1 MTITE
6 HSNALII
13 DVCIYIY
20 DACNSFC
27 DCEHMYIRCTHRKS
41 RAQGNVNMLLVMP
54 KVNTCV
60 LKSAVSGERWTQSVE
75 IQLAVYFSY
84 TQTLEIDPAAGDSCP

>member
-1 MTITE
+1 M
-6 HSNALII
+6 LIEE
-13 DVCIYIY
+13 DFLGDHDNSRTLECTDYIYIY

-27 DCEHMYIRCTHRKS
+27 DCDHMYNRCTHRKS

-60 LKSAVSGERWTQSVE
+60 LKSAAVERDGELTLKFNSQSISVTHRRWK
-75 IQLAVYFSY
+75 
-84 TQTLEIDPAAGDSCP
+84 